1 MKKRSIFLTIFFF
14 SIFVRTLKYANMI
27 RISNTSFFRFCWK
40 NGKLDWPKSTHFLR
54 EKPWGRG
61 CGPVCQRVFF
71 LLFAA
76 KIERRSSGRDERVF
90 FSLTTIAASQ
100 ANNRKK
106 TLWHPG
112 YRTSFLRCTMCT
124 KKNPSFKILQRN
136 MCT

>member
-14 SIFVRTLKYANMI
+14 SIFVRTFKYANMI

-40 NGKLDWPKSTHFLR
+40 NGKLDWPKCARTCVPEGFFSCCLR
-54 EKPWGRG
+54 RKLSDEAAVVTSG
-61 CGPVCQRVFF
+61 FF
-71 LLFAA
+71 S
-76 KIERRSSGRDERVF
+76 RSSRSR
-90 FSLTTIAASQ
+90 LRRQTTG
-100 ANNRKK
+100 KK

-124 KKNPSFKILQRN
+124 KKSPSFKIFQRN

>member
-40 NGKLDWPKSTHFLR
+40 NGKLDWPKCARTCVPESF
-54 EKPWGRG
+54 
-61 CGPVCQRVFF
+61 FF

-90 FSLTTIAASQ
+90 FPLITIAASQ